1 MNLVFATNN
10 QHKFI
15 EIRKILN
22 ADISLLSLNDIHCV
36 DELPETQHTLEG
48 NAQQKASYVYDN
60 FGYNCFADD
69 TGLEI
74 EALNGRPGVYSARY
88 AGQSKDPAEN
98 MDKVIRELRNIS
110 NRRARFRTVIALII
124 NEKNHLFEGI
134 VNGQILSEKRGT
146 QGFGYDPIFLPDG
159 YEVSFAQMNLDEKNK
174 ISHRGKAV
182 AELVTYL
189 NNYHSK

>member
-98 MDKVIRELRNIS
+98 MNKVIRELRNIS

>member
-22 ADISLLSLNDIHCV
+22 ADITLLSLNDIHCV

-110 NRRARFRTVIALII
+110 NRRARFRTVIAVII

>member
-1 MNLVFATNN
+1 
-10 QHKFI
+10 
-15 EIRKILN
+15 
-22 ADISLLSLNDIHCV
+22 
-36 DELPETQHTLEG
+36 
-48 NAQQKASYVYDN
+48 
-60 FGYNCFADD
+60 
-69 TGLEI
+69 
-74 EALNGRPGVYSARY
+74 
-88 AGQSKDPAEN
+88 